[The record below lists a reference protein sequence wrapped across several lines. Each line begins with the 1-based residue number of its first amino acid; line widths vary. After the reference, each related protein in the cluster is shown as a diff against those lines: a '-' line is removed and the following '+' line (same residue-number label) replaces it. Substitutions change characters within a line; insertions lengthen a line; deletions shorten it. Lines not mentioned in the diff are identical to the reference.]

1 MWRLVIIL
9 LVVLTIIYVSL
20 SLYSR
25 AARREKL
32 RAQWRENLMVGDR
45 DAWVQEGLEAY
56 DKSLRRK
63 LILGVYVVPIVG
75 IAAMIYV
82 QNFM

>member
-9 LVVLTIIYVSL
+9 LIVLTIIYVSL

-25 AARREKL
+25 ARRREKL
-32 RAQWRENLMVGDR
+32 EEQWRADLMVGDR
-45 DAWVQEGLEAY
+45 EAWVKEQLDIY
-56 DKSLRRK
+56 DSSLRRK

-75 IAAMIYV
+75 IAVMIYV

>member
-25 AARREKL
+25 ARRREKL
-32 RAQWRENLMVGDR
+32 REQWRSDLMVGDQE
-45 DAWVQEGLEAY
+45 AWIREQLDVY
-56 DKSLRRK
+56 DSSLRRK

-75 IAAMIYV
+75 IAVMIYV